1 MLSLYVAMYLQS
13 RENLRF
19 SVASSLKKP
28 RPAVSA
34 IFFYSNTVEAMDL
47 EEVVL
52 KAAREAIIKAS
63 ISPALDVVGSLRRA
77 QGSESSEAAKIQL
90 EAILKNIELATATT
104 SAVCQDTG
112 VPTFFVKLGDGFPIR
127 SKALSILT
135 EAVRQVTKEL
145 PLRPNTA
152 DPFTERNPGDNTG
165 LGVPVF
171 DVELFDGDYLQFTYV
186 PKGGGSE
193 LPGKAMVL
201 PPGVAFKELPRI
213 VLESVIDA
221 GPMPCPPVIVGI
233 GIGPTL
239 DAAAKLA
246 KKAAAL
252 RPVGSRNQNP
262 EVAKMEDALLRAVNK
277 LGLGAHGVGG
287 NVTALDVHIEYAYR
301 HPATFALAIVF
312 SCWATRRATA
322 TVWPDGRYEVT
333 AAPP

>member
-1 MLSLYVAMYLQS
+1 M
-13 RENLRF
+13 N
-19 SVASSLKKP
+19 
-28 RPAVSA
+28 
-34 IFFYSNTVEAMDL
+34 L
-47 EEVVL
+47 EEVVMR
-52 KAAREAIIKAS
+52 AAKEAITRAS
-63 ISPALDVVGSLRRA
+63 ISPAFDVVSALRRA
-77 QGSESSEAAKIQL
+77 REVESSEAARVQIG
-90 EAILKNIELATATT
+90 AILKNVELAASSTA
-104 SAVCQDTG
+104 AVCQDTG

-127 SKALSILT
+127 SKVLAILT

-145 PLRPNTA
+145 PLRPNTT

-165 LGVPVF
+165 VGVPVF

-201 PPGVAFKELPRI
+201 PPGTALRDLPKI
-213 VLESVIDA
+213 VLEAVVDA

-246 KKAAAL
+246 KKAATL

-262 EVAKMEDALLRAVNK
+262 EVAKMEEALLRAINK

-287 NVTALDVHIEYAYR
+287 DVTALDVHIEYAYR
-301 HPATFALAIVF
+301 HPATFALAVMF

-322 TVWPDGRYEVT
+322 TVWPDGRYQV
-333 AAPP
+333 A

>member
-1 MLSLYVAMYLQS
+1 M
-13 RENLRF
+13 N
-19 SVASSLKKP
+19 
-28 RPAVSA
+28 
-34 IFFYSNTVEAMDL
+34 L
-47 EEVVL
+47 EEVVMR
-52 KAAREAIIKAS
+52 AAKEAITKAS
-63 ISPALDVVGSLRRA
+63 ISPAFDVVSALRRA
-77 QGSESSEAAKIQL
+77 REVESSEAARVQIG
-90 EAILKNIELATATT
+90 AILKNVELAASSTA
-104 SAVCQDTG
+104 AVCQDTG

-127 SKALSILT
+127 SKVLAILT

-145 PLRPNTA
+145 PLRPNTT

-165 LGVPVF
+165 VGVPVF

-201 PPGVAFKELPRI
+201 PPGTALRDLPKI
-213 VLESVIDA
+213 VLEAVVDA

-246 KKAAAL
+246 KKAATL

-262 EVAKMEDALLRAVNK
+262 EVAKMEEALLRAINK

-287 NVTALDVHIEYAYR
+287 DVTALDVHIEYAYR
-301 HPATFALAIVF
+301 HPATFALAVMF

-322 TVWPDGRYEVT
+322 TVWPDGRYQVV
-333 AAPP
+333 